1 MQLMAFLPTSSLT
14 NGPARTGAWRVL
26 WLFSF
31 LCVLQPVELHAVA
44 VTPLPEG
51 TTTITFSEDFVD
63 VLSDG
68 GIDIDPIGQT
78 SVSGPPP
85 AAEFPITGGFARR
98 DAVLLKH
105 RDSGLKFSTQPD
117 IELFIRNFTII
128 GNDSGGGLFGQVFGV
143 DKSKPFF
150 FPCCVPIFD
159 IDSDDTL
166 SFTNVAAYG
175 FAALF
180 DLDSD
185 VLRAIDV
192 GTVNVQ
198 FIPIPPSVLLLG
210 SALLGLGLLA
220 RQRAA

>member
-1 MQLMAFLPTSSLT
+1 M
-14 NGPARTGAWRVL
+14 NGPAHMGAWRVL

-31 LCVLQPVELHAVA
+31 LCVLRPVELHAVA

-51 TTTITFSEDFVD
+51 TTTISFSEDFVD

-68 GIDIDPIGQT
+68 GVDVDPIGQT

-85 AAEFPITGGFARR
+85 AAEFPITGGFAGR
-98 DAVLLKH
+98 DALLLDH
-105 RDSGLKFSTQPD
+105 QDSGLKFSTQPD

-128 GNDSGGGLFGQVFGV
+128 GNDAGGRLFGQAFGV
-143 DKSKPFF
+143 DEGRPFI

-159 IDSDDTL
+159 IDSDDIL
-166 SFTNVAAYG
+166 SFTNAAAFG

-180 DLDSD
+180 DLNRD

-210 SALLGLGLLA
+210 SGLLGLGLLA
-220 RQRAA
+220 SQRAG